1 MRFQTWDEAVTVTIT
16 NVRRDAN
23 GEKIGQYPAGAR
35 LVITGGPVVAND
47 LTWWQVRNGFTG
59 WVAEDAPN
67 GSILLDKWDPS
78 NFGRAMRFVLSQE
91 GGYLSAEEAAE
102 IGDAGGATRWGIA
115 QKFNPQVNV
124 ATMELDQA
132 KRIYRDKYWQP
143 VNGDNL
149 PWPLALTVFDFAVN
163 AGVGKALEL
172 LHILKDFAAYNE
184 GRRAFYRSLPQFAIF
199 GAGWLNRVDAIE
211 SFVGQ

>member
-1 MRFQTWDEAVTVTIT
+1 MRFQLWDEAVTVTT
-16 NVRRDAN
+16 ANVRRDAN
-23 GEKIGQYPAGAR
+23 GEKVGVYPAGTR
-35 LVITGGPVVAND
+35 LIITGGPVERNH

-59 WVAEDAPN
+59 WAAEDAPN

-78 NFGRAMRFVLSQE
+78 NFGRAMRFVLGQE

-163 AGVGKALEL
+163 AGVATALEL
-172 LHILKDFAAYNE
+172 LKILSDFAAYND
-184 GRRAFYRSLPQFAIF
+184 GRRAYYRSLKQFGVF
-199 GAGWLNRVDAIE
+199 GQGWLNRVDAIE
-211 SFVGQ
+211 KFS

>member
-1 MRFQTWDEAVTVTIT
+1 MRFQTWDEAVTVISA
-16 NVRRDAN
+16 NVRREPN
-23 GEKIGQYPAGAR
+23 GEKIGQYPAGTR
-35 LVITGGPVVAND
+35 LVVTGGPVERAD

-67 GSILLDKWDPS
+67 GAILLDKWDPS
-78 NFGRAMRFVLSQE
+78 NFGRAMRFVLSVE
-91 GGYLSAEEAAE
+91 GGFLSAEEAAE
-102 IGDAGGATRWGIA
+102 IGDKGGATRWGIA

-124 ATMELDQA
+124 ATMELEQA

-163 AGVGKALEL
+163 AGVAAALEL
-172 LHILKDFAAYNE
+172 LKILSDFNAYNE
-184 GRRAFYRSLPQFAIF
+184 GRRAYYRSLKQFGVF
-199 GAGWLNRVDAIE
+199 GQGWLNRVDAIE
-211 SFVGQ
+211 KFS

>member
-1 MRFQTWDEAVTVTIT
+1 MRFQTWDEAVTVTVT

-47 LTWWQVRNGFTG
+47 LIWWQVRNGFTG

-163 AGVGKALEL
+163 AGVAAALQL
-172 LHILKDFAAYNE
+172 LNILSDFAAYNE
-184 GRRAFYRSLPQFAIF
+184 GRRAYYRSLKQFDVF
-199 GAGWLNRVDAIE
+199 GQGWLNRVDAIE
-211 SFVGQ
+211 KFV

>member
-1 MRFQTWDEAVTVTIT
+1 MRFQLWDEAVTVTT
-16 NVRRDAN
+16 ANVRRDAN

-35 LVITGGPVVAND
+35 LVVTGGPVERND

-67 GSILLDKWDPS
+67 GAILLDKWDPS
-78 NFGRAMRFVLSQE
+78 NFGRAMRFVLGQE
-91 GGYLSAEEAAE
+91 GGYLSADEAAE

-115 QKFNPQVNV
+115 QRFNPQVNV
-124 ATMELDQA
+124 ATMELEQA

-149 PWPLALTVFDFAVN
+149 PWPMALTVFDFAVN
-163 AGVGKALEL
+163 AGVAAALEL
-172 LHILKDFAAYNE
+172 LKILSDFNAYNE
-184 GRRAFYRSLPQFAIF
+184 GRRAYYRSLRQFAVF
-199 GAGWLNRVDAIE
+199 GQGWMNRIDAIE
-211 SFVGQ
+211 KFT